1 MTREEFEI
9 FKAELMER
17 FYWCT
22 TMAEMRYLTK
32 EKGYKFLFRCTHFKT
47 DRYFWVFDRTD
58 GLLHDADEF
67 HRKRH
72 EEKSKEEES
81 EPIAIG
87 QP

>member
-47 DRYFWVFDRTD
+47 DKYFWVFDKTD
-58 GLLHDADEF
+58 GLLKEAEEF
-67 HRKRH
+67 RKKRH
-72 EEKSKEEES
+72 EEKSKGEES
-81 EPIAIG
+81 GAIAVG
-87 QP
+87 RH